1 MMGRESHTVLFEAN
15 ALTSAIVD
23 CIHGVLPSSNGP
35 VHNRRKA
42 RIERLTRELLELS
55 KETIRK
61 VSEWNNAEHSKKTFQ
76 LWHDICLLRR
86 IIARINTAFNG
97 KLSAEA
103 LAGQK
108 TTITQHELSDYCR
121 VNQEL
126 TNLVVNKGYA
136 IIRENKSE
144 SAVNWWEIAV
154 IYESTLVLRARG
166 LIAPALMLANQ
177 GSTLKIH
184 EKAFMPE
191 DVKGLI
197 SFSPLLFSEIQPST
211 EADATEAELWIR
223 ALFEISKRITLNSKN
238 AASQTLKEFEQNS
251 DKDKLKNIFNA
262 IRSFIR
268 DSAGKLHISSVLH
281 IESTLR
287 VMCHNLVNETRP
299 FVKTDK
305 KDQTA
310 TNGDDDNPPI
320 NQLTLRLE
328 FSTEIIDLYE
338 KLTEAVDSVTTT
350 DAWMKEMVLSKLKQD
365 RGILLS
371 NIVPAILLEMS
382 KLNYFKEG
390 IKERKI
396 SKDVVEE
403 IQQKSKLIEEYI
415 EMGWDDERDC
425 PARIRGLF
433 RKASM
438 NDMFDRSASQG
449 NPSGLGRLIR
459 LIGDPRELNPFTSK
473 VGLLPRW
480 IWGVE
485 ENHKS
490 KHLQYF
496 PQSSINQSQI
506 SILMAYMQLILKEP
520 DENNYFGNLEKMFN
534 QEGKNSTWK
543 VSGAVKN
550 RPQFSIGHL
559 KGNPNN
565 KPFVSHRLPEPAD
578 TKAQLKKNI
587 LSRKNVNRVNRMD
600 PLMFAATSMNLIEHL
615 IADQA
620 PFNIEDRLD
629 RAARQSSVDTSGFPS
644 SLKSIHIHDIIHAAQ
659 EAAQAP
665 MRVLQHDGNSKL
677 YDKAQLV
684 DQMLRVSFAR
694 LYVLT
699 ARVEQIARLLLEQPL
714 RQPYQDSS
722 VLVIDQVRVLL
733 KFMHSEWLKSEATY
747 FENNPELHQ
756 CEINDDILSRLKIL
770 IKQKGHL
777 GIHFNPL
784 KFDDRHDKELI
795 RGDLDL
801 EYLLSNGLPRRG
813 PECSMVSIL
822 EKSRTR
828 LNFEGIHYEDWTSFI
843 QTPLSNKFE
852 GPYELTPE
860 EYEELM
866 DVLDVFDEDAPSG
879 SANTLPN
886 TQETIERAFQRIREN
901 TDREWI
907 LWSRLVLFP
916 VVFDGR
922 TIVSSTTFRDINT
935 HQDKPAMSLL
945 WGQLKDGYLSD
956 SEENE

>member
-1 MMGRESHTVLFEAN
+1 MMNRESHRVLFEAN
-15 ALTSAIVD
+15 TLTSAIVD
-23 CIHGVLPSSNGP
+23 CIHGVLPMPTEGGGNL
-35 VHNRRKA
+35 KA
-42 RIERLTRELLELS
+42 RIEALTRDLLRLGDIKLRE
-55 KETIRK
+55 
-61 VSEWNNAEHSKKTFQ
+61 VSSNHPQKKAFESSKKAFE

-86 IIARINTAFNG
+86 IIARINAAFNG

-103 LAGQK
+103 LAGKK
-108 TTITQHELSDYCR
+108 TTITQPELSELCR
-121 VNQEL
+121 LDHKL

-136 IIRENKSE
+136 ILRKEQ

-154 IYESTLVLRARG
+154 IYESTLVLRKRD
-166 LIAPALMLANQ
+166 LIAPALMLASE
-177 GSTLKIH
+177 GSKLKLNTNGFLP
-184 EKAFMPE
+184 KAVE
-191 DVKGLI
+191 GLLPFNP
-197 SFSPLLFSEIQPST
+197 SLFSKMQQNS
-211 EADATEAELWIR
+211 EAVVTKEKLSIR
-223 ALFEISKRITLNSKN
+223 DLFVISKRITLNSKN
-238 AASQTLKEFEQNS
+238 ATSQTLKEFELNS
-251 DKDKLKNIFNA
+251 QRDDLKSVFT
-262 IRSFIR
+262 SLEEFIR
-268 DSAGKLHISSVLH
+268 DSPEQLHISSVLH

-287 VMCHNLVNETRP
+287 VMCHNIVNETRP
-299 FVKTDK
+299 FRENMLSDWK
-305 KDQTA
+305 KDE
-310 TNGDDDNPPI
+310 
-320 NQLTLRLE
+320 R
-328 FSTEIIDLYE
+328 FSLFSERVKFSIKMMDLYE
-338 KLTEAVDSVTTT
+338 RLTQVVDHDDTT
-350 DAWMKEMVLSKLKQD
+350 DVWMKEMVLSKLRQD

-371 NIVPAILLEMS
+371 NIAPAILLEMS
-382 KLNYFKEG
+382 EPNYFEEE
-390 IKERKI
+390 IKNDTI
-396 SKDVVEE
+396 SHEDVEE
-403 IQQKSKLIEEYI
+403 LQKKSKQIVECL
-415 EMGWDDERDC
+415 EMGWDDQRDC
-425 PARIRGLF
+425 PARIRRLF
-433 RKASM
+433 RQASM
-438 NDMFDRSASQG
+438 QDMVDRSASQG
-449 NPSGLGRLIR
+449 NSSGLGRLIR

-473 VGLLPRW
+473 VGFLPRW

-534 QEGKNSTWK
+534 QEGKKSTWK

-550 RPQFSIGHL
+550 RPQFSVGHL
-559 KGNPNN
+559 KADHNY

-600 PLMFAATSMNLIEHL
+600 PLMFAATSINFIEHL

-629 RAARQSSVDTSGFPS
+629 RAARQSSVDTSKIPS

-665 MRVLQHDGNSKL
+665 MRVMQHDGNSKL

-733 KFMHSEWLKSEATY
+733 KFMHSEWLESEATY
-747 FENNPELHQ
+747 FETNPELYQ
-756 CEINDDILSRLKIL
+756 CEINDNILSRLKTL

-777 GIHFNPL
+777 GAHFNPS
-784 KFDDRHDKELI
+784 KFNDRHDEKLI
-795 RGDLDL
+795 HGDLDL
-801 EYLLSNGLPRRG
+801 EYILSNGLPRRG
-813 PECSMVSIL
+813 PEPSMVSIL
-822 EKSRTR
+822 KAARTR
-828 LNFEGIHYEDWTSFI
+828 LNFEDIHYEDWNSFI

-852 GPYELTPE
+852 VPYKFNQ
-860 EYEELM
+860 
-866 DVLDVFDEDAPSG
+866 DSLDEMMNVFDEDASSG
-879 SANTLPN
+879 SEDTLPN
-886 TQETIERAFQRIREN
+886 TRHYTAEAFGRIRKH

-935 HQDKPAMSLL
+935 HQDKTAMSLL
-945 WGQLKDGYLSD
+945 WGQLKKGYLSD
-956 SEENE
+956 STEKK

>member
-23 CIHGVLPSSNGP
+23 YIHGALPSSIGP
-35 VHNRRKA
+35 IHNRRQE

-55 KETIRK
+55 KKTIFQ
-61 VSEWNNAEHSKKTFQ
+61 VSRMNDAEHSKKTFQ
-76 LWHDICLLRR
+76 RWHDICLLRR
-86 IIARINTAFNG
+86 IIARINTAFNA

-103 LAGQK
+103 LASQK
-108 TTITQHELSDYCR
+108 TRITQHQLSEYCR

-136 IIRENKSE
+136 IIRENQSE
-144 SAVNWWEIAV
+144 SAVNWWQIAV

-177 GSTLKIH
+177 GSKLKIH
-184 EKAFMPE
+184 EKAFMPGG
-191 DVKGLI
+191 VKGLI

-238 AASQTLKEFEQNS
+238 AASQTLKEFELNS
-251 DKDKLKNIFNA
+251 ERDHLKSIFT
-262 IRSFIR
+262 SFEEFIQ
-268 DSAGKLHISSVLH
+268 DSPEQLRLSSVLH

-287 VMCHNLVNETRP
+287 VMCHNIVNETRP
-299 FVKTDK
+299 FREIMPSDGK
-305 KDQTA
+305 KD
-310 TNGDDDNPPI
+310 DMSSK
-320 NQLTLRLE
+320 
-328 FSTEIIDLYE
+328 FSDRVKFSIKMMDLYE
-338 KLTEAVDSVTTT
+338 LLTKVVDSDTTT
-350 DAWMKEMVLSKLKQD
+350 DAWMKGMVLSKLRQD

-371 NIVPAILLEMS
+371 NIVPAILPEMS
-382 KLNYFKEG
+382 KQNYFDEQ
-390 IKERKI
+390 IKQEII
-396 SKDVVEE
+396 SQEDVEE
-403 IQQKSKLIEEYI
+403 LQQKSKQIEEYI

-433 RKASM
+433 RKASK
-438 NDMFDRSASQG
+438 NDMFDRSASQD

-520 DENNYFGNLEKMFN
+520 DENNYFGNLEKMFT

-550 RPQFSIGHL
+550 RPQFSVGHL
-559 KGNPNN
+559 KADHNY

-600 PLMFAATSMNLIEHL
+600 PLMFAATSMNFIEHL

-629 RAARQSSVDTSGFPS
+629 RAARQCSIDTNQFPS
-644 SLKSIHIHDIIHAAQ
+644 PLKSIHIHDIIHAAQ
-659 EAAQAP
+659 EASQAP
-665 MRVLQHDGNSKL
+665 MRVMQHDGNSKL
-677 YDKAQLV
+677 YDKNQLV

-722 VLVIDQVRVLL
+722 VLIIDQVRVLL
-733 KFMHSEWLKSEATY
+733 KFMHSEWLESEATY
-747 FENNPELHQ
+747 FETNPELYQ
-756 CEINDDILSRLKIL
+756 CEINDNILSRLKIL
-770 IKQKGHL
+770 MKQKGHL
-777 GIHFNPL
+777 GTHFNPS
-784 KFDDRHDKELI
+784 KFNDRHDEKLI
-795 RGDLDL
+795 HGDLDL

-813 PECSMVSIL
+813 PGDSMVSIL
-822 EKSRTR
+822 KMARTR
-828 LNFEGIHYEDWTSFI
+828 LNFEDIHYEDWNTFI
-843 QTPLSNKFE
+843 RIPISNKYE
-852 GPYELTPE
+852 GPYKFSQ
-860 EYEELM
+860 EELDKM
-866 DVLDVFDEDAPSG
+866 MRVFDFDDDDAPSG
-879 SANTLPN
+879 SENTLPN
-886 TQETIERAFQRIREN
+886 TKQPIEGAFQSIREH

-945 WGQLKDGYLSD
+945 WGQLKEGYLSD
-956 SEENE
+956 STEKK